1 MACPFCGASSIE
13 YDGTQGNATCTT
25 CGAVLEENTIVAEVT
40 FSESAGGAASVVGT
54 FVAEGKA
61 GVRSGGPG
69 RRQTSQESRERTLE
83 NARRKIQNMAVALRL
98 NEHHAEVAQRYF
110 NLAISNNFIQ
120 GRRSDHVVA
129 CCLYIVCR
137 MEKTPHMLIDFS
149 ELLQM
154 NVFKLGVTFL
164 HLSRQLNLRLPLVD
178 PSLYISRFAAMLDF
192 GEDTHRVAHDALR
205 LVSRMDRDWI
215 RTGRRPAG
223 ICGACLLI
231 AARMHHYRRSQKE
244 IIQVVKI
251 GEATLRKR
259 LDEFAI
265 TPSGQLSVA
274 DFREMWLEDAA
285 DPPAFAKARKRH
297 FEEDGTASQDG
308 QTHISKRRG
317 SRIIH
322 RGSISGLRPGQDQ
335 AGDAGAAAAAAA
347 GGTNE
352 AQQNTLATIA
362 EVSSKGETE
371 ENSSEADE
379 TERKEAGEQE
389 QEQEEDEAEGEHE
402 GRVKT
407 EDTSSQIPKSELLQ
421 DAMEEDQEE
430 IEEEEEEGE
439 VMLEEVEEEFED
451 EMQEEMDAV
460 MNDPYMKQ
468 ESDRL
473 DAEDEARKLIPF
485 EPLDDVD
492 DDEIESIIL
501 NENEVRV
508 KTQVWLE
515 LNKDY
520 LREQEQK
527 RVRIEMEKKM
537 GIYHKKG
544 RKKSKKNQQQQSSS
558 VAEAG
563 KLLLAP
569 KLPKQKSKKINYEA
583 LESMDDLFDTKPNY
597 SRHGSPAPM
606 KSIFEEPSLSMSGSG
621 ASGPGGVG
629 APGSGTQG
637 SSRHG
642 SVSRE
647 GSARPPGRLSSLSR
661 MIKSSSGGSR
671 PKFSSGGS
679 TATPMGS
686 RSISR
691 ETSVLGARS
700 GDGKES
706 GGAALLVDEDDD
718 EEIAPPPASVHRQ
731 REMAAAA
738 AAAAAAASQ
747 KQQSQQQGAA
757 AGGDEEEIV
766 EEEEED
772 GGAWSWQKQ
781 MGYSQVDEIDYADEY
796 DEYNDY
802 DD

>member
-61 GVRSGGPG
+61 GIRSAGPG

-149 ELLQM
+149 ELLQ
-154 NVFKLGVTFL
+154 
-164 HLSRQLNLRLPLVD
+164 QLNLRLPLVD

-259 LDEFAI
+259 LDEFAV
-265 TPSGQLSVA
+265 TASGQLSVA

-285 DPPAFAKARKRH
+285 DPPSFAKARKRH
-297 FEEDGTASQDG
+297 FEEGEITTTQDG
-308 QTHISKRRG
+308 QTHITKRRG

-322 RGSISGLRPGQDQ
+322 RGSISAPRPGQEQPAD
-335 AGDAGAAAAAAA
+335 AAAAAAA
-347 GGTNE
+347 ATGTTE
-352 AQQNTLATIA
+352 TQPQGQGTLSTIA
-362 EVSSKGETE
+362 EVSAHGATE
-371 ENSSEADE
+371 ESASRADNQE
-379 TERKEAGEQE
+379 EEMQEE
-389 QEQEEDEAEGEHE
+389 QEQEERGDAEDEEEGDHEAKVKAE
-402 GRVKT
+402 
-407 EDTSSQIPKSELLQ
+407 DANSQIPKAEQL
-421 DAMEEDQEE
+421 EEEQAAA
-430 IEEEEEEGE
+430 EEEEVEMEI
-439 VMLEEVEEEFED
+439 LEEVEEEFED
-451 EMQEEMDAV
+451 EMLEEMDAV

-485 EPLDDVD
+485 EPLEDVD

-501 NENEVRV
+501 NDDEVRV

-544 RKKSKKNQQQQSSS
+544 RKKNKRNQHQQSSS

-563 KLLLAP
+563 RLLLAP

-583 LESMDDLFDTKPNY
+583 LESMDDLFDTKPNF

-606 KSIFEEPSLSMSGSG
+606 KSIFEEPSLSTGGSAYG
-621 ASGPGGVG
+621 AGGVG
-629 APGSGTQG
+629 TPGTGTQG
-637 SSRHG
+637 SSTSRHG

-679 TATPMGS
+679 VTTPMGS

-691 ETSVLGARS
+691 EPSVLGTRPT
-700 GDGKES
+700 DGREPGA
-706 GGAALLVDEDDD
+706 GGRAVMLDDEDDED
-718 EEIAPPPASVHRQ
+718 EIAPPPASAHRQ

-738 AAAAAAASQ
+738 AAASQQ
-747 KQQSQQQGAA
+747 KQQQQQQQQGV
-757 AGGDEEEIV
+757 GEEEEEII

-781 MGYSQVDEIDYADEY
+781 MGYDQVDEMDYADEY
-796 DEYNDY
+796 DQYNDY
-802 DD
+802 EDD

>member
-61 GVRSGGPG
+61 GIRSSGPG

-164 HLSRQLNLRLPLVD
+164 HLTKQLNLRLPLVD

-192 GEDTHRVAHDALR
+192 GEDTHRVAQDALR

-215 RTGRRPAG
+215 RTGRRPSG

-259 LDEFAI
+259 LDEFAV

-285 DPPAFAKARKRH
+285 DPPSFAKARKRH
-297 FEEDGTASQDG
+297 MEEAEALAQDG
-308 QTHISKRRG
+308 QAHVTKRRG

-322 RGSISGLRPGQDQ
+322 RGSISISRLSHEQSSDTSTAATATDGTSTVRPPGQ
-335 AGDAGAAAAAAA
+335 GA
-347 GGTNE
+347 
-352 AQQNTLATIA
+352 LSTIT
-362 EVSSKGETE
+362 EVSAKDEANSPQEEQEEAEEEKNEEEIKIEQISQVPKIEVTE
-371 ENSSEADE
+371 EEMEEQAEAE
-379 TERKEAGEQE
+379 EGSEAGE
-389 QEQEEDEAEGEHE
+389 EE
-402 GRVKT
+402 
-407 EDTSSQIPKSELLQ
+407 L
-421 DAMEEDQEE
+421 
-430 IEEEEEEGE
+430 
-439 VMLEEVEEEFED
+439 LEEVEDEFE
-451 EMQEEMDAV
+451 EELQEEMDAA
-460 MNDPYMKQ
+460 MNDPLMKQ

-473 DAEDEARKLIPF
+473 DAEEEARKLIPF

-492 DDEIESIIL
+492 DEEIESIIL
-501 NENEVRV
+501 NEDEVRV

-527 RVRIEMEKKM
+527 RARIEMEKKM
-537 GIYHKKG
+537 GIYHNKKG
-544 RKKSKKNQQQQSSS
+544 RKKSKRNQHQQASS

-563 KLLLAP
+563 KALLQP

-583 LESMDDLFDTKPNY
+583 LESMDDLFDTKPNV
-597 SRHGSPAPM
+597 SQNGSPAPI
-606 KSIFEEPSLSMSGSG
+606 KSIFEEPSLTNGAMYGSGSG
-621 ASGPGGVG
+621 VGGGSGVG
-629 APGSGTQG
+629 TPGNSGAQ

-647 GSARPPGRLSSLSR
+647 GSARPGRLSSLSR
-661 MIKSSSGGSR
+661 MIKNSSGGNR
-671 PKFSSGGS
+671 PKFSTASTSISSRSMSREPSATQGSRQGDSGG
-679 TATPMGS
+679 
-686 RSISR
+686 
-691 ETSVLGARS
+691 
-700 GDGKES
+700 GDRQT
-706 GGAALLVDEDDD
+706 GGVSMLEDDD

-738 AAAAAAASQ
+738 AAAASQ
-747 KQQSQQQGAA
+747 KQQQQQGAA
-757 AGGDEEEIV
+757 GAEEDEEEIV
-766 EEEEED
+766 EEEEDD

-781 MGYSQVDEIDYADEY
+781 MGYNQVDEIDYADEY
-796 DEYNDY
+796 DQYNEYDEY
-802 DD
+802 D